1 MKGIGTEVLAFI
13 LHAYSE
19 NKYSETRMIVSSQN
33 SKVLYLGFE
42 RRPLGHNAVA
52 LPLGHPPLHCQTV
65 IVLVDS
71 ALDLDSSRSYS
82 YTLKFSLEL
91 NIGQ

>member
-1 MKGIGTEVLAFI
+1 MKGIGAEVLGFI

-52 LPLGHPPLHCQTV
+52 LPLVHPPLHCQTV

-71 ALDLDSSRSYS
+71 ALDLDSSRSY
-82 YTLKFSLEL
+82 TLRFSLEL